1 METKKIQL
9 SDDGTTSHI
18 KKSPSSI
25 EQLPPE
31 TVEYV
36 RRVLWTFYNVIR
48 KLAHSIPSQ
57 YDK

>member
-1 METKKIQL
+1 METKKMQL
-9 SDDGTTSHI
+9 SDNGNTSHSR
-18 KKSPSSI
+18 KNPSSI
-25 EQLPPE
+25 EQFPPE